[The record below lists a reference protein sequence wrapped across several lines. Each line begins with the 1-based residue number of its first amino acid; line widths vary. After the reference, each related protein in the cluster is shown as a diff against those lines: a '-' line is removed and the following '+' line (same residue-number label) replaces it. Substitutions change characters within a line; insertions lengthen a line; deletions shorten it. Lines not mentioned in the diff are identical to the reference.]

1 MKTFNTL
8 RDTDELQ
15 LHSDASTMDNDQEE
29 SLQINE
35 NSKNGKKIRKEKKEI
50 YIYTSVVKLPTWRN
64 KL

>member
-50 YIYTSVVKLPTWRN
+50 YIHICGKIAYMEK
-64 KL
+64 

>member
-50 YIYTSVVKLPTWRN
+50 YIHTSVVKLPTWRN